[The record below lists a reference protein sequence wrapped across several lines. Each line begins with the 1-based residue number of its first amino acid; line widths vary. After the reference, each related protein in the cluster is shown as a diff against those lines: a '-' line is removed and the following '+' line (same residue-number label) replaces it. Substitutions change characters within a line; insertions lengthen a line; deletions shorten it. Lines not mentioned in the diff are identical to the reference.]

1 MKNDK
6 QWFELLV
13 LLILLNHLKNLEEPE
28 WKKNGT
34 PLQSCKKDVEWMDI
48 GLKKWTV
55 SIGILRRKIYPSICY
70 NIFLVIIK
78 CCCGNTNTKTCHS
91 ITESAIE
98 VIPRKRN
105 AEIRNKP
112 GTKIW
117 NLLCFGIQNLL
128 KVESGIQQL
137 ESRIHSVES
146 RI

>member
-1 MKNDK
+1 
-6 QWFELLV
+6 
-13 LLILLNHLKNLEEPE
+13 
-28 WKKNGT
+28 
-34 PLQSCKKDVEWMDI
+34 MDI